1 MFSKR
6 NETIKKYNLY
16 FHGVINMYWSQAMVK
31 LETVLGVFWGYLLD
45 YLGVSL
51 LVGCVGYGLAWG
63 TTNSKN
69 NNNKSG
75 S

>member
-16 FHGVINMYWSQAMVK
+16 FQGVINMYWSKAMGK
-31 LETVLGVFWGYLLD
+31 LETVLGVFWGYLLV

-51 LVGCVGYGLAWG
+51 LVGCVGYGLPWEI
-63 TTNSKN
+63 NQQK
-69 NNNKSG
+69 
-75 S
+75 